1 MANKSKKQ
9 KSTTQAAKQTQSA
22 APAKRRQ
29 NRREIWANTHM
40 NTLRRIG
47 EFRRLFLF
55 PAAIASRVFPVEK
68 DSVRKANM
76 TARITP
82 RQTAARTYRPLPSPS
97 GERSK
102 APCKNAACPA
112 KETGRTSVRPPM
124 IP

>member
-1 MANKSKKQ
+1 MR
-9 KSTTQAAKQTQSA
+9 SA
-22 APAKRRQ
+22 AAVKISDSSIGSR
-29 NRREIWANTHM
+29 ANTHM

-97 GERSK
+97 GDRSK
-102 APCKNAACPA
+102 APCRNAACPA